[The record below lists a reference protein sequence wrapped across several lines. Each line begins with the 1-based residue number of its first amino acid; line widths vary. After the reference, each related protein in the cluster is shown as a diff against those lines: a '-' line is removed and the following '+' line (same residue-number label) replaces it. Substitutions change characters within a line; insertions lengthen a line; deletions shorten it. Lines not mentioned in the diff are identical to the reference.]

1 MTMNRQ
7 QRRKEARKLVYTNEQ
22 IITHRRT
29 HPMGEITF
37 QKGYQE
43 GWQAACDFAMKTCYA
58 AAVLAMHDIAGY
70 GLKRNR
76 RLLRKMDSYVVNTLD
91 KDEAIEEALQKA
103 GVWINFRATFD
114 DERIQEATKE

>member
-29 HPMGEITF
+29 HPMGEVTF

-43 GWQAACDFAMKTCYA
+43 GWQAACDFCMKTCYA
-58 AAVLAMHDIAGY
+58 GAVMALHDLEGY
-70 GLKRNR
+70 GQKRNTR
-76 RLLRKMDSYVVNTLD
+76 FLRNIVNTLD
-91 KDEAIEEALQKA
+91 KDETIEEALQTA
-103 GVWINFRATFD
+103 GVWINFRAPFE
-114 DERIQEATKE
+114 DERIQEVNE